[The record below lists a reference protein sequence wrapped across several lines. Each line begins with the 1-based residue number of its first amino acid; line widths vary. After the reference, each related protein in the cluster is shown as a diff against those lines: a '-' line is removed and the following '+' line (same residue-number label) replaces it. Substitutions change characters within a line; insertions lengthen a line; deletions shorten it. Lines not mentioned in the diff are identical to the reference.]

1 MYQMVM
7 KNVGDVQRSISEL
20 QSDSSANLNNSIFTS
35 PNKSVQSKSIEEMRL
50 LGKKSSA
57 LNLPIQTQLSQI
69 MESAPDN
76 EK

>member
-1 MYQMVM
+1 MVM

-50 LGKKSSA
+50 IGKKGSA